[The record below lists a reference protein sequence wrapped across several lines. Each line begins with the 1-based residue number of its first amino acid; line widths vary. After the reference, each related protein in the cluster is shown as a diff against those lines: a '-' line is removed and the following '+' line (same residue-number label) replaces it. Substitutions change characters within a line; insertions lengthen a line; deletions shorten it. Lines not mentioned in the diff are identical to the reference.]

1 VVKLRLVKGCA
12 ETFSTTTEGGSQQ
25 CPEGRT
31 VRIFLGLCALVMYLG
46 LGFDADGHEVLTL
59 DCGGDWDCEVQSK
72 VLCDTGHIEWCVK
85 EA

>member
-1 VVKLRLVKGCA
+1 MRV
-12 ETFSTTTEGGSQQ
+12 
-25 CPEGRT
+25 
-31 VRIFLGLCALVMYLG
+31 FLGLVALFFYLAMS
-46 LGFDADGHEVLTL
+46 FDADGHDVITL